1 LLFVQKNLQE
11 YGFLGFIQLQ
21 RLNVKKILLF
31 FSELNNSD
39 LDWFVQKGKRE
50 TIAPER
56 LLIREGQISEA
67 LYIVVS
73 GSFSVAIESQDHKE
87 LARISE
93 GEIVGEVSFIASV
106 RSLEESVVLSIPR
119 VQLLSKLQQDTNF
132 SSRFYRAI
140 CLCLSDRLRG
150 TVSRLGYGYDLD
162 DLESHLGGFGQS
174 MISNL
179 ELAEA
184 KFNWLIK
191 NVRGS

>member
-1 LLFVQKNLQE
+1 M
-11 YGFLGFIQLQ
+11 
-21 RLNVKKILLF
+21 KKILLF

-39 LDWFVQKGKRE
+39 LDWLVQKGKSE
-50 TIAPER
+50 TITPDR

-93 GEIVGEVSFIASV
+93 GEILGEVSFIDSRPPLASV
-106 RSLEESVVLSIPR
+106 RSLEESIVLSIPI
-119 VQLLSKLQQDTNF
+119 VQLMSKLQQDINF

-150 TVSRLGYGYDLD
+150 TVSRLGYGYDID
-162 DLESHLGGFGQS
+162 NLESHFGGFGQS
-174 MISNL
+174 MLGNL

-191 NVRGS
+191 NVRKA

>member
-1 LLFVQKNLQE
+1 M
-11 YGFLGFIQLQ
+11 
-21 RLNVKKILLF
+21 KKILLF
-31 FSELNNSD
+31 FSEFNNND

-50 TIAPER
+50 IIALDR
-56 LLIREGQISEA
+56 LLIREGQTSEA

-87 LARISE
+87 LARIFQ
-93 GEIVGEVSFIASV
+93 GEILGEVSFIDTRPPLASV

-119 VQLLSKLQQDTNF
+119 IQLLSKLQQDLNF

-150 TVSRLGYGYDLD
+150 TVSRLGYGYDVD
-162 DLESHLGGFGQS
+162 DLESHLGGFSQS
-174 MISNL
+174 MIGNL

-184 KFNWLIK
+184 KFNWLIN
-191 NVRGS
+191 NVRGA

>member
-1 LLFVQKNLQE
+1 
-11 YGFLGFIQLQ
+11 
-21 RLNVKKILLF
+21 VKKILLF

-39 LDWFVQKGKRE
+39 LDWFVQKGKKQII
-50 TIAPER
+50 TTDR
-56 LLIREGQISEA
+56 LLIKEGKVSDA

-87 LARISE
+87 LAIISE
-93 GEIVGEVSFIASV
+93 GEIVGEVSFIDTRPPLASV

-119 VQLLSKLQQDTNF
+119 VQLLSKLQQDINF

-162 DLESHLGGFGQS
+162 ELDDRIGGFGQS

-184 KFNWLIK
+184 KLNWLIK

>member
-1 LLFVQKNLQE
+1 M
-11 YGFLGFIQLQ
+11 
-21 RLNVKKILLF
+21 KKILLF
-31 FSELNNSD
+31 FSELNNVD
-39 LDWFVQKGKRE
+39 LDWFVQKGKKQA
-50 TIAPER
+50 IHPDR

-87 LARISE
+87 LARIGE
-93 GEIVGEVSFIASV
+93 GEIVGEVSFIDTRPPLASV

-119 VQLLSKLQQDTNF
+119 VQLLGKLQQDIAF

-150 TVSRLGYGYDLD
+150 TVNRLGYGHDGD
-162 DLESHLGGFGQS
+162 TAADHLEEFSQS

-184 KFNWLIK
+184 KLNWLIK
-191 NVRGS
+191 NVRES

>member
-1 LLFVQKNLQE
+1 M
-11 YGFLGFIQLQ
+11 
-21 RLNVKKILLF
+21 KKILLF

-39 LDWFVQKGKRE
+39 LDWFVQKGKKE
-50 TIAPER
+50 TIQPDR
-56 LLIREGQISEA
+56 LLIREGQVSEA

-87 LARISE
+87 LARISV
-93 GEIVGEVSFIASV
+93 GEIVGEVSFIDTRPPLASV
-106 RSLEESVVLSIPR
+106 RSLEECVVLSLPR
-119 VQLLSKLQQDTNF
+119 VQLLSKLQQDINF

-162 DLESHLGGFGQS
+162 ELESRFGGFGQS
-174 MISNL
+174 MLSNL

-184 KFNWLIK
+184 KFNWLLN
-191 NVRGS
+191 NVRAS

>member
-1 LLFVQKNLQE
+1 MKST
-11 YGFLGFIQLQ
+11 
-21 RLNVKKILLF
+21 LLF

-50 TIAPER
+50 IIPLNR
-56 LLIREGQISEA
+56 LLIREGQIGDA

-73 GSFSVAIESQDHKE
+73 GSFSVVIESQDRKE
-87 LARISE
+87 LAKIYQ
-93 GEIVGEVSFIASV
+93 GEIVGEVSFIDTRPPLASV

-119 VQLLSKLQQDTNF
+119 VQLLSKLQQDTGF

-140 CLCLSDRLRG
+140 CLCLSDRMRG
-150 TVSRLGYGYDLD
+150 TVSRLGYGYDVDTLNPHS
-162 DLESHLGGFGQS
+162 EFGQS

-191 NVRGS
+191 NVVRGA

>member
-1 LLFVQKNLQE
+1 M
-11 YGFLGFIQLQ
+11 
-21 RLNVKKILLF
+21 KKILLF
-31 FSELNNSD
+31 FSELNNGD
-39 LDWFVQKGKRE
+39 LDWFVQKGKKE
-50 TIAPER
+50 TIQPNR
-56 LLIREGQISEA
+56 LLMREGQVSEA

-73 GSFSVAIESQDHKE
+73 GSFSVVIESQDHKE
-87 LARISE
+87 LATISA
-93 GEIVGEVSFIASV
+93 GEIVGEVSFIDTRPPLASV

-119 VQLLSKLQQDTNF
+119 MQLLSKLQQDVGF

-150 TVSRLGYGYDLD
+150 TVNRLGYGYDGD
-162 DLESHLGGFGQS
+162 DLALHFGEFGQS

>member
-1 LLFVQKNLQE
+1 M
-11 YGFLGFIQLQ
+11 
-21 RLNVKKILLF
+21 KKVLLF

-50 TIAPER
+50 VIVADR
-56 LLIREGQISEA
+56 ILIREGQISEA

-73 GSFSVAIESQDHKE
+73 GSFSVAIESQDKKE
-87 LARISE
+87 LARISG
-93 GEIVGEVSFIASV
+93 GEVLGEVSFIDTRASLASV
-106 RSLEESVVLSIPR
+106 RALEESIVLSIPR
-119 VQLLSKLQQDTNF
+119 IQLLSKLQQDINF

-150 TVSRLGYGYDLD
+150 TVSRLGYGYDVGN
-162 DLESHLGGFGQS
+162 LESHLGGFGQS
-174 MISNL
+174 MVGNL

-191 NVRGS
+191 NVR

>member
-1 LLFVQKNLQE
+1 M
-11 YGFLGFIQLQ
+11 
-21 RLNVKKILLF
+21 KKILLF

-39 LDWFVQKGKRE
+39 LDWFVQKGKKE
-50 TIAPER
+50 TIQPDR
-56 LLIREGQISEA
+56 LLIKEGQVSDA

-73 GSFSVAIESQDHKE
+73 GLFTVAIESQNHQE

-93 GEIVGEVSFIASV
+93 GEIVGEVSFIDTRPPLASV
-106 RSLEESVVLSIPR
+106 RSLEECVVLSIPR
-119 VQLLSKLQQDTNF
+119 IQLLAKLQQDINF

-150 TVSRLGYGYDLD
+150 TVSRFGYGYDID
-162 DLESHLGGFGQS
+162 DLESHLGIFSPS
-174 MISNL
+174 MLTNL

-191 NVRGS
+191 NVRGT